1 MSLIQKPGDPTRVIR
16 LDPIAIFLL
25 FYALAAM
32 IGVIVFTSGAS
43 DVVTYANKYL
53 VITAA
58 TAGFAPLLVGTYFY
72 DPRQVGPILRPI
84 TFGHFPRKETF
95 PDVAIIGLLT
105 GYISVLG
112 VNYVFTYGGFTPT
125 LSFWNTLTN
134 KVFYS
139 SGGIFEE
146 FIFRAVFYGAVNRFV
161 PGLLKNKA
169 AFFLFAAP
177 LNSVAFTLYHVVVYF
192 NSTLALNIVFAE
204 AYVLNSTYRALRY
217 PLWVVMILHAAINW
231 TSTP

>member
-1 MSLIQKPGDPTRVIR
+1 MPKPGDPARVIR

-25 FYALAAM
+25 FFALAAM
-32 IGVIVFTSGAS
+32 IGVIIFTSGAS

-58 TAGFAPLLVGTYFY
+58 TAGFAPLLVGAYFY
-72 DPRQVGPILRPI
+72 DPRQIGPILRPV

-95 PDVAIIGLLT
+95 PDVAIIGVFVA
-105 GYISVLG
+105 YIVVLG
-112 VNYVFTYGGFTPT
+112 VNYAFTFGGFTPT

-134 KVFYS
+134 KIFYS

-146 FIFRAVFYGAVNRFV
+146 FIFRAVFYGTINRFA
-161 PGLLKNKA
+161 PQLLANKA
-169 AFFLFAAP
+169 AFFLFTAP
-177 LNSVAFTLYHVVVYF
+177 LNSAAFTLYHVVVYN
-192 NSTLALNIVFAE
+192 NSTLALNIVFVE
-204 AYVLNSTYRALRY
+204 AYVLNSTYRVLRY
-217 PLWVVMILHAAINW
+217 ALWVVMVLHAAVNW